1 MKPAPARNDD
11 TEYEDDAPT
20 EMIGSP
26 LASDSGGVSELGD
39 LLLALTGEVTKLA
52 VQMSE
57 IDADDLRKIR
67 GRLGVFRKVVDQLP
81 DTARPRRVIGFV
93 PPKPKKRRRRGK

>member
-1 MKPAPARNDD
+1 MTARNEE
-11 TEYEDDAPT
+11 EYEDDAV

-26 LASDSGGVSELGD
+26 TASDSGGVSDLGD

-52 VQMSE
+52 VLMSE
-57 IDADDLRKIR
+57 IDDGDLRMIR

-93 PPKPKKRRRRGK
+93 PPTPKKKRRRR